1 MIYKDTMSS
10 DFFEE
15 WFAKMLIPELP
26 ERTVII
32 LDNAAFHRMN
42 KLQEIAKKFGH
53 VILPLPPYSPD
64 LNPIEKTWANI
75 KKLIRKIAACFNNF
89 EDALFYSFEVF

>member
-1 MIYKDTMSS
+1 MIYQDTMNG
-10 DFFEE
+10 DFFEK
-15 WFAKMLIPELP
+15 WFEKMLIPELP

-42 KLQEIAKKFGH
+42 KLQEIAQKFGH

-89 EDALFYSFEVF
+89 EEALFYSFEVF